1 MGYAV
6 IQCANGAF
14 SVVSEHGENLQQARV
29 AFHDRCKILWN
40 APDVI
45 TGYVAILASDLTYV
59 DGRVEMISHV
69 TETSESE
76 VLENEEN
83 A

>member
-6 IQCANGAF
+6 IQCVNGVF

-59 DGRVEMISHV
+59 DGRIEMISPV

-76 VLENEEN
+76 AENYEN
-83 A
+83 S

>member
-1 MGYAV
+1 MKYAV
-6 IQCANGAF
+6 IQCVNGVF

-40 APDVI
+40 ASDVK

-59 DGRVEMISHV
+59 DGRIEMISHV

-76 VLENEEN
+76 VENYEN
-83 A
+83 S